1 MITNEKMT
9 ALPDY
14 QADMQMRGGSMMA
27 GVTPGAMTLP
37 PPGLC
42 IPTPEQIQA
51 MQHTGHQPQ
60 YVHLGFPTIGPIPQW
75 TGQVMMTPNQI
86 LYPTG
91 EVIGPYGNSP
101 IVSRQSSP
109 IQSQS
114 QSRSSSPTTQIQR
127 KTNGPTMQQM
137 HTPKTSSQVTQ
148 PSANTI
154 TTSTSTS
161 SSQTNISSS
170 NAPVCFLCF
179 LFNIQLEI
187 LKIL

>member
-1 MITNEKMT
+1 M
-9 ALPDY
+9 
-14 QADMQMRGGSMMA
+14 
-27 GVTPGAMTLP
+27 
-37 PPGLC
+37 C
-42 IPTPEQIQA
+42 IQ
-51 MQHTGHQPQ
+51 
-60 YVHLGFPTIGPIPQW
+60 
-75 TGQVMMTPNQI
+75 

-91 EVIGPYGNSP
+91 EVIENSP

-109 IQSQS
+109 IHSQS
-114 QSRSSSPTTQIQR
+114 QSRSSTPTTQIQC

-179 LFNIQLEI
+179 LFNIQLEV